1 MSVITKQ
8 DFQDWKLNDVT
19 RAFYHA
25 CNQRIEDCKD
35 ILAGSA
41 GMDSDTDNF
50 YRGFIAAYTELQ
62 DFRVDFEES
71 DENL

>member
-1 MSVITKQ
+1 MSTITKS
-8 DFQDWKLNDVT
+8 DFTDWKLNDVT
-19 RAFYHA
+19 RAFYSA

-41 GMDSDTDNF
+41 GMDPQTDNF

>member
-62 DFRVDFEES
+62 DFRVDFDEET
-71 DENL
+71 L

>member
-1 MSVITKQ
+1 MISKQ

-41 GMDSDTDNF
+41 GLDSDTDNF

>member
-19 RAFYHA
+19 RAFYSA

-41 GMDSDTDNF
+41 GMDPQTDNF
-50 YRGFIAAYTELQ
+50 YRGFIAAYGEMFG
-62 DFRVDFEES
+62 FRVEDIET
-71 DENL
+71 DED

>member
-41 GMDSDTDNF
+41 GLDSDTDNF

-62 DFRVDFEES
+62 DFRVDFEEP

>member
-1 MSVITKQ
+1 LSVITKQ

-62 DFRVDFEES
+62 DFRVDFEEP

>member
-1 MSVITKQ
+1 MSVITKE
-8 DFQDWKLNDVT
+8 DFKDWKLNDVT
-19 RAFYHA
+19 RAFYQA

-50 YRGFIAAYTELQ
+50 YRGFIAAYNEMFG
-62 DFRVDFEES
+62 FRVEDIE
-71 DENL
+71 DAD

>member
-19 RAFYHA
+19 RAFYSA

-41 GMDSDTDNF
+41 GMDPQTDNF
-50 YRGFIAAYTELQ
+50 YRGFIAAYSEMFG
-62 DFRVDFEES
+62 FRVEDIET
-71 DENL
+71 DED

>member
-1 MSVITKQ
+1 LSVITKQ

-62 DFRVDFEES
+62 DFRVDFDEET
-71 DENL
+71 L

>member
-8 DFQDWKLNDVT
+8 DFQDWKLNEVT
-19 RAFYHA
+19 RAFYQA

-50 YRGFIAAYTELQ
+50 YRGFIAAYIELQ
-62 DFRVDFEES
+62 DFRVDF
-71 DENL
+71 DED